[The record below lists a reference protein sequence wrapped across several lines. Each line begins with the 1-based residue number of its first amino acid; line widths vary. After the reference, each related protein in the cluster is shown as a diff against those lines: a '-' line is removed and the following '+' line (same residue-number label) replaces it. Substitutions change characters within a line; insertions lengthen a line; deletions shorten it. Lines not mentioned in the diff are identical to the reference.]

1 MFSKICV
8 GLIGAVLLGVGGF
21 ICWDYQNGPSRNG
34 CTNSGNG
41 CSNTVAPCCL
51 QQGEVEELTIMPREV
66 SE

>member
-21 ICWDYQNGPSRNG
+21 IYWDYQSCPSRSSCSAG
-34 CTNSGNG
+34 GSD

-51 QQGEVEELTIMPREV
+51 MQDEVEELTVMPREV
-66 SE
+66 AD